1 MLDREGLEAA
11 VEEMNEHSRDVI
23 LEQVAMNWEDY
34 VSAEDLPGLLEI
46 LGEETPL
53 EYQCDINAY
62 LAWALKAITDKA
74 A

>member
-1 MLDREGLEAA
+1 MSDLRAIA
-11 VEEMNEHSRDVI
+11 EEMNEHSRDEI
-23 LEQVAMNWEDY
+23 LERVAMYWENY
-34 VSAEDLPGLLEI
+34 VSAEDLPGLIEI

-62 LAWALKAITDKA
+62 LAWALKVITDKA

>member
-1 MLDREGLEAA
+1 MSDLRAIA
-11 VEEMNEHSRDVI
+11 EEMNEHSRDVI

-46 LGEETPL
+46 LREPTPL
-53 EYQCDINAY
+53 DEQCDIDAY

>member
-1 MLDREGLEAA
+1 MSDLRAIA
-11 VEEMNEHSRDVI
+11 EEMNEHSRDEI
-23 LEQVAMNWEDY
+23 LERVVVYWEDY